1 MKDLTDTVI
10 QEHEDMVDD
19 PNDPTD
25 DELVDT
31 DIENVEAIINF
42 LEDLNLLEMDLEN
55 F

>member
-25 DELVDT
+25 AELVDVDT
-31 DIENVEAIINF
+31 ETVDSILNF
-42 LEDLNLLEMDLEN
+42 LEDLNFMELQLED